1 MPGSAT
7 GAHPVL
13 NRADPIA
20 DPIADLPLPIARSSS
35 ALPVSGLLLLAAIA
49 AATRAQGAF
58 YASDQLLLAA
68 LLVGAAVAALWSA
81 RPTSSELGFVG
92 VFAGAVGVWSMASAV
107 ATHHTRAAVPGLAL
121 LAGIGVVL
129 VIVRRFDARQRSI
142 VTDGVTAIGVAAA
155 LSGWVGVAGH
165 LGPFAHVDQA
175 LWRAATSLTYA
186 NAAAGLLVPLALLCL
201 ARAAESASR
210 RETVL
215 RALAL
220 TALLI
225 GLEATFSRGGAFA
238 LFVGLAVLLRLS
250 RNRRQLVGMVVS
262 ALVGSGIAIPGL
274 LPAIPESSQPHWA
287 LAIASAL
294 VGLGSAA
301 ALAVTLNSRART
313 PTSPEARR
321 ASRVTRMGC
330 RRHWCRHSRGAL
342 FLPTMRHAA
351 IAVAHPR
358 LNPASS
364 DRAHESSA
372 ALDEI
377 RAHPLLGVG
386 PGTQQLQWSGADG
399 AVYTDQYA
407 HDEYLQTAWKSGLVG
422 LGLMLAMLFAIGRR
436 IVRGS
441 SGPTSPGTWAG
452 AVAGLAAL
460 AVASGFDF
468 LWHLPVIP
476 LVGALLAGLSS
487 NSEEQR
493 S

>member
-1 MPGSAT
+1 
-7 GAHPVL
+7 
-13 NRADPIA
+13 
-20 DPIADLPLPIARSSS
+20 
-35 ALPVSGLLLLAAIA
+35 
-49 AATRAQGAF
+49 
-58 YASDQLLLAA
+58 
-68 LLVGAAVAALWSA
+68 LVG
-81 RPTSSELGFVG
+81 
-92 VFAGAVGVWSMASAV
+92 
-107 ATHHTRAAVPGLAL
+107 
-121 LAGIGVVL
+121 
-129 VIVRRFDARQRSI
+129 
-142 VTDGVTAIGVAAA
+142 
-155 LSGWVGVAGH
+155 
-165 LGPFAHVDQA
+165 
-175 LWRAATSLTYA
+175 
-186 NAAAGLLVPLALLCL
+186 
-201 ARAAESASR
+201 
-210 RETVL
+210 
-215 RALAL
+215 
-220 TALLI
+220 
-225 GLEATFSRGGAFA
+225 
-238 LFVGLAVLLRLS
+238 RL
-250 RNRRQLVGMVVS
+250 VS
-262 ALVGSGIAIPGL
+262 ALVGSGIAIAGL
-274 LPAIPESSQPHWA
+274 LPAIPDSSKPHWA
-287 LAIASAL
+287 LAVASAL
-294 VGLGSAA
+294 LGLGSAA
-301 ALAVTLNSRART
+301 ALAVTFNSRART
-313 PTSPEARR
+313 PTLPEARR
-321 ASRVTRMGC
+321 HV
-330 RRHWCRHSRGAL
+330 RRALLGWAVGAVGVGTLAAAL

-422 LGLMLAMLFAIGRR
+422 LGLMVAMLFAIGRR

-476 LVGALLAGLSS
+476 VVGALLAGLSS